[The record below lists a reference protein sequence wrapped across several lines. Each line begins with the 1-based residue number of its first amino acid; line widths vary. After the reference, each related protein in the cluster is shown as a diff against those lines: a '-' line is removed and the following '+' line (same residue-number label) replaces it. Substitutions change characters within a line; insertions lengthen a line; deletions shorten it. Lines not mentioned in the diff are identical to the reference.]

1 MSLLLGDFR
10 EVLAPYTWDAC
21 IMDAPYGKRTHR
33 GNDDIKSADE
43 SERQSINYD
52 HWTPKDVADAVEFI
66 APRTRGWICS
76 ITSHDLAPVWEH
88 WLKWEGFVPRRYV
101 FAPVPI
107 VVPGMAVR
115 LQGDGPSSWTCWM
128 VVARPRTAE
137 AADWGTLPGAYVR
150 GRGACDDDKRYHA
163 GGKPLSIM
171 RAIVRDYSRRGDVVC
186 DPTAGMATTLIAA
199 EIEGRKALGA
209 ERDPETYARAIERM
223 RGPVQPALNFE

>member
-1 MSLLLGDFR
+1 MTLLFGDFR

-33 GNDDIKSADE
+33 GNEDIKSADE
-43 SERQSINYD
+43 SERQSIGYA
-52 HWTPKDVADAVEFI
+52 HWTAEDVASAVSFLH
-66 APRTRGWICS
+66 PRTRGWFCT
-76 ITSHDLAPVWEH
+76 ITDHELARAWEEC
-88 WLKWEGFVPRRYV
+88 LKAAGRYV
-101 FAPVPI
+101 FTPLPV